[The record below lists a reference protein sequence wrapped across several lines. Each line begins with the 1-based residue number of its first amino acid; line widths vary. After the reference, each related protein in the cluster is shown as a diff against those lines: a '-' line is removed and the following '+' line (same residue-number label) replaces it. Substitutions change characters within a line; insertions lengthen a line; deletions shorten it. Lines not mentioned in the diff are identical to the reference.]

1 MAEIKGRKNRV
12 FVISDLKFFDAV
24 FSLEGKECSLFGNK
38 AFLQIF
44 TSCLTNLI
52 SRFSE
57 TFGWRWIF
65 HVSFCFSDD
74 KSERNI
80 KGGDALTMIRNDFT

>member
-1 MAEIKGRKNRV
+1 MAEINGRKNRF

-24 FSLEGKECSLFGNK
+24 LSLEGKECSLFGNK

-52 SRFSE
+52 SLFSE
-57 TFGWRWIF
+57 IF
-65 HVSFCFSDD
+65 DGAGSSMFLYVSLTIRV
-74 KSERNI
+74 SEI
-80 KGGDALTMIRNDFT
+80 